1 MDPIKSAA
9 PNTGQTGLAP
19 PAEAAQNAVEAHPS
33 GPARTLTSLMLS
45 NHAVNALNA
54 KEMQGS
60 EQEKTLSEFAKEAID
75 SRQLQ
80 RSPNQ
85 SPNGIVQFGMRRNQA
100 TVVIQAKL
108 NDRSEYDILGVG
120 LKKDSGEL
128 ISMRLSVSSNDREI
142 KPPKRT
148 LPEETNAS
156 ETIKRQKVEQAN
168 KPAAKQEELK
178 EIAEDVYNYEFRLYH
193 GTCRESKSEIKN
205 FGLNRERKKEG
216 ATALTK
222 IYVPQAELEELIG
235 ESGKNLYTDSI
246 NFNYGTKSKD
256 TAKGYANIQEN
267 PALVRFAVPD
277 SVFVEE
283 DPHGD
288 GADFWNSDHRMG
300 DIDKGYIFSSKN
312 NSENRDIG
320 PLHNL
325 WHQRLNKELDEHG
338 YAPVPKP
345 VSGAV
350 FSDVQ
355 SDSESDDF
363 PESSKSSDSPRHS

>member
-1 MDPIKSAA
+1 MDPIKGASA
-9 PNTGQTGLAP
+9 NTDQTRLAL

-33 GPARTLTSLMLS
+33 GHARSLTSLMLS
-45 NHAVNALNA
+45 NQAANALNA

-60 EQEKTLSEFAKEAID
+60 EQEKTLSGFAKEAIG

-108 NDRSEYDILGVG
+108 NERSEYDILGVG

-156 ETIKRQKVEQAN
+156 ETIKRQKIEQAN

-178 EIAEDVYNYEFRLYH
+178 EIAEDVYESDFRIYH
-193 GTCRESKSEIKN
+193 GTGGEYKSEIKN

-216 ATALTK
+216 ATAIAK
-222 IYVPQAELEELIG
+222 KYIPQAELKELIG
-235 ESGKNLYTDSI
+235 EGANEFYTEHN
-246 NFNYGTKSKD
+246 NFNYGTRSRD
-256 TAKGYANIQEN
+256 TAKKYANYQEN
-267 PALVRFAVPD
+267 PAIVRFAIPD
-277 SVFVEE
+277 DVFVEE
-283 DPHGD
+283 DPQEG
-288 GADFWNSDHRMG
+288 GADPWNAAYRMG
-300 DIDKGYIFSSKN
+300 DIGEGYIFPSKN

-325 WHQRLNKELDEHG
+325 WHQRLNKELDERG
-338 YAPVPKP
+338 YVPVSKP
-345 VSGAV
+345 VSEAV